1 MKRRELLKTA
11 LGGAFAPAVGASA
24 QQPRPRRPGEA
35 RRPGGGEMPNVL
47 WICTDQQR
55 FDTIQELNNAYV
67 RTPNLQRLMAQST
80 TFTHAF
86 VQAPVCTPS
95 RASFLTGRYPRT
107 TGACHNG
114 QRINENERLVPR
126 ILADY
131 GYECGLSG
139 KLHLSPVAGG
149 RPENRIDDGYSQFWW
164 SHDIADIWPG
174 QNMWHEHL
182 RAEGVEWPQPPPRT
196 PAWGVPIDPKHMQ
209 TAWCC
214 DKAIQFMRQQ
224 SNFGPWLMSVN
235 IYQPHHPFWPA
246 EEYYRR
252 YDPGELPAPSYV
264 EGELDDKPGYQKR
277 AHTGSWRGHQI
288 SGAGDEN
295 HHKIK
300 AAYYAMVEQCDHDI
314 GRMLDALDETGQA
327 ENTVVIF
334 MSDHGEM
341 LGDHGIYLKG
351 PFFYDC
357 GVRVPLMIRWP
368 ERYQAGRKVDA
379 LVELADIAP
388 TILEAAGIPPEPGM
402 QGRSLTALLEGRT
415 SSHRDSVY
423 IESYNSGTRRQGAAY
438 ATAIRTGTHKLAVY
452 HTLNDGELYDLT
464 EDPGEHKNLWRDP
477 NSRDVREELL
487 VKLTHRMAETVDPLP
502 PKNAPW

>member
-1 MKRRELLKTA
+1 MKRRDLLKS
-11 LGGAFAPAVGASA
+11 AVGGSVVPVLANGPQSA
-24 QQPRPRRPGEA
+24 PRRPGRA
-35 RRPGGGEMPNVL
+35 RRPDGEEMPNVL

-55 FDTIQELNNAYV
+55 FDTIQEFNNAYIQ
-67 RTPNLQRLMAQST
+67 TPNLLRLMEQST

-107 TGACHNG
+107 TGACSNG
-114 QRINENERLVPR
+114 QRINERERLVPR

-174 QNMWHEHL
+174 KNMWHEWL
-182 RAEGVEWPQPPPRT
+182 RSEGVEWPKPPPDT
-196 PAWGVPIDPKHMQ
+196 PAWGVPLDPKYMQ

-214 DKAIQFMRQQ
+214 DKAIQFMREQ
-224 SNFGPWLMSVN
+224 NGYGPWLMSVN
-235 IYQPHHPFWPA
+235 IYQPHHPFYPA
-246 EEYYRR
+246 QEYYRR
-252 YDPGELPAPSYV
+252 YDAGKLPLPSYQ
-264 EGELDDKPGYQKR
+264 EGELDNKPRYQR
-277 AHTGSWRGHQI
+277 GAHTGSWRSHEI
-288 SGAGDEN
+288 SGPEDGN
-295 HHKIK
+295 HRRIA

-314 GRMLDALDETGQA
+314 GRVLDALEETGQS
-327 ENTVVIF
+327 ENTVVVF

-357 GVRVPLMIRWP
+357 GLRVPLMIRWP
-368 ERYQAGRKVDA
+368 KRYKAGQKIDA
-379 LVELADIAP
+379 LVEMVDVAP

-402 QGRSLTALLEGRT
+402 QGRSLTSLLEGRA
-415 SSHRDSVY
+415 SAHRDSVY
-423 IESYNSGTRRQGAAY
+423 MENYNPGTRNNGPTY
-438 ATAIRTGTHKLAVY
+438 ATAIRTETHKLAVY
-452 HTLNDGELYDLT
+452 HTLDDGELYDLT
-464 EDPGEHKNLWRDP
+464 RDPGEHNNLWRDP
-477 NSRDVREELL
+477 NSRDVREQLL
-487 VKLTHRMAETVDPLP
+487 TKLTHRMADTVDPLP
-502 PKNAPW
+502 TKNAPW